1 MVQAL
6 EIVYLAPALQ
16 VPIGGIKVM
25 YRHSEMLNQLGVCS
39 TVFHP
44 ENPNFVCRW
53 FEHQAKMRGGRTPW
67 WRKKH
72 AMHETPPFNPLSD
85 FLVIPEVWALQIGE
99 QCIARGLRFAIFV
112 QNGYMIEEGGQK
124 NRAQLDVIY
133 QQASLILSI
142 STNTTQ
148 MIELAFPALNPN
160 KIIAIGPD
168 LSSFS
173 MASDPPKKKW
183 ISYVPKKLM
192 QHAKLV
198 NFLMR
203 PYLPADWSMVAI
215 ENRTEQEVREI
226 LCASS
231 IFLSFSDAEGFGL
244 PPLEAAL
251 CGNRVVGYSG
261 QGGKEY
267 FAPPIFTE
275 INQGDY
281 LAFIAGIRSAI
292 AWCEHDDGAVMEQIR
307 AQRSELAQR
316 YSLES
321 QLRQLAVF
329 SAAVQ
334 TLMQG
339 AR

>member
-1 MVQAL
+1 
-6 EIVYLAPALQ
+6 
-16 VPIGGIKVM
+16 
-25 YRHSEMLNQLGVCS
+25 
-39 TVFHP
+39 
-44 ENPNFVCRW
+44 
-53 FEHQAKMRGGRTPW
+53 
-67 WRKKH
+67 
-72 AMHETPPFNPLSD
+72 
-85 FLVIPEVWALQIGE
+85 
-99 QCIARGLRFAIFV
+99 
-112 QNGYMIEEGGQK
+112 MIEEGGKK

-133 QQASLILSI
+133 QRASLILSI
-142 STNTTQ
+142 SVNTTQ
-148 MIELAFPALNPN
+148 IIQLAFPGLDPK
-160 KIIAIGPD
+160 KIIAISPD
-168 LSSFS
+168 LSSFAIS
-173 MASDPPKKKW
+173 PDLPKKKW

-251 CGNRVVGYSG
+251 CGNIVVGYSG

-281 LAFIAGIRSAI
+281 LMFIAAIRSAI
-292 AWCEHDDGAVMEQIR
+292 ACFERGDRAVIEQIKT
-307 AQRSELAQR
+307 QRSDLGRR
-316 YSLES
+316 YSQES

-329 SAAVQ
+329 SATVHA
-334 TLMQG
+334 LMQHNG
-339 AR
+339 